1 MCLLHKREVGDSKDM
16 NKIRPYCRFFC
27 FLLVGCSL
35 VFINGC
41 KKKEVK
47 MEKTTNVSI
56 QPAVKKQFRPF
67 IEATGTLNPFEEVS
81 IGAEI
86 DGIMKLVKINE
97 GTAVSRGMLL
107 AAIDDIEYNQGVLSA
122 QAALRQAEASL
133 ANTKIEFSRK
143 DALYKEELVTKQQY
157 DDVSTRLTLA
167 ESDVEKAGAGLSIA
181 KQKLAK
187 TKIYAP
193 LSSRVK
199 ERLVSEGDFVK
210 NGTRLFTLIQPSPLK
225 LRFSVSERD
234 VGKMKVGQDVSVK
247 VDAFPDREF
256 RGKVSI
262 VFPSLEEKTR
272 TLSIEALVPDKEG
285 VLKPGLFARVIL
297 YTGGMKD
304 TIVVPVTA
312 LVYEG
317 DQIRAYVVE
326 DDKAK
331 ERLVN
336 LGNKYGE
343 EMEITEGIKEGEKVV
358 IAGQQA
364 LSDNARVSIQ
374 SSQRR
379 TAKPL
384 DR

>member
-1 MCLLHKREVGDSKDM
+1 MKITKLYFQLL
-16 NKIRPYCRFFC
+16 C
-27 FLLVGCSL
+27 FLLIGCSL
-35 VFINGC
+35 VFMDGC
-41 KKKEVK
+41 KKKEVRT
-47 MEKTTNVSI
+47 ERIANVSV

-86 DGIMKLVKINE
+86 DGIIKTVKADE
-97 GTAVSRGMLL
+97 GTAVSKGMLL
-107 AAIDDIEYNQGVLSA
+107 ATIDDIEYNQGVLSA
-122 QAALRQAEASL
+122 QAALKQVDASL

-157 DDVSTRLTLA
+157 DDISTRLTLA
-167 ESDVEKAGAGLSIA
+167 ESDVEKARAALSIA

-199 ERLVSEGDFVK
+199 EKLASEGDFVK
-210 NGTRLFTLIQPSPLK
+210 NGTRLFTLIQPNPLK

-234 VGKMKVGQDVSVK
+234 VGKMKVGQDVLVK

-256 RGKVSI
+256 SGKVSI

-304 TIVVPVTA
+304 TVVVPITA
-312 LVYEG
+312 ILYEG
-317 DQIRAYVVE
+317 DKIKAYVVE
-326 DDKAK
+326 GDKAK
-331 ERLVN
+331 ERLVR

-343 EMEITEGIKEGEKVV
+343 EIEITEGIIEGEKVV
-358 IAGQQA
+358 TAGQQG
-364 LSDNARVSIQ
+364 LSEGAKVSFQ
-374 SSQRR
+374 GLEKKDGKTRMNE
-379 TAKPL
+379 KP
-384 DR
+384 RNQK

>member
-1 MCLLHKREVGDSKDM
+1 M
-16 NKIRPYCRFFC
+16 
-27 FLLVGCSL
+27 
-35 VFINGC
+35 NGC
-41 KKKEVK
+41 KKKEVR

-56 QPAVKKQFRPF
+56 QVAVKKQFRPF

-86 DGIMKLVKINE
+86 DGIMKSVKIDE
-97 GTAVSRGMLL
+97 GTAVSKGMLL
-107 AAIDDIEYNQGVLSA
+107 AAIDDIEYSQEALSS
-122 QAALRQAEASL
+122 QAALRQADASL

-157 DDVSTRLTLA
+157 DDISTRLTLA
-167 ESDVEKAGAGLSIA
+167 ESDVEKARAGLSIA

-199 ERLVSEGDFVK
+199 EKLVSEGDFVK
-210 NGTRLFTLIQPSPLK
+210 NGTRLFTLIQPNPLK

-272 TLSIEALVPDKEG
+272 TLAIEALVPDKEG
-285 VLKPGLFARVIL
+285 VLKPGLFARVIS

-304 TIVVPVTA
+304 TVVVPNTA
-312 LVYEG
+312 LLYEG
-317 DQIRAYVVE
+317 DQIRTYVVE
-326 DDKAK
+326 GDRAK
-331 ERLVN
+331 ERLVK
-336 LGNKYGE
+336 LGNKYGD
-343 EMEITEGIKEGEKVV
+343 EIEIVEGIREGDKVV
-358 IAGQQA
+358 TAGQQG
-364 LSDNARVSIQ
+364 LSEGAKVSFQ
-374 SSQRR
+374 GAQTKDTRAQ
-379 TAKPL
+379 TEGKPTNL
-384 DR
+384 R